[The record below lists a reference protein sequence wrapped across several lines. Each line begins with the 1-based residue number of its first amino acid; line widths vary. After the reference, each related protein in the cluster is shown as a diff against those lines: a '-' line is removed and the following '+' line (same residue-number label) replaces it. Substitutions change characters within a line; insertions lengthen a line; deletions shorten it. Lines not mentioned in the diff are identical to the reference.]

1 MSEANNKAVIRRF
14 FEDLWNNRNLT
25 AADELFDPECISH
38 QLRSKTKPG
47 GVSRTSESFKQEIGR
62 WLVGFPDLNFRIEQ
76 MISEDDRVVTHCTVT
91 GTRKG
96 QLTGIEPS
104 GNQVDFPMIVIH
116 RLRNG
121 RIVEDWVL
129 VGALILFQQ
138 LGIIQPTEELLAAA
152 SDQVS

>member
-47 GVSRTSESFKQEIGR
+47 GVSRTAESIKQEIGR

-76 MISEDDRVVTHCTVT
+76 LISEDHRVVTHGPIT
-91 GTRKG
+91 GPHHGHETA
-96 QLTGIEPS
+96 IEP
-104 GNQVDFPMIVIH
+104 
-116 RLRNG
+116 
-121 RIVEDWVL
+121 
-129 VGALILFQQ
+129 A
-138 LGIIQPTEELLAAA
+138 
-152 SDQVS
+152 